1 MGTDASLKQTRM
13 AKDAAAT
20 TAATAP
26 EAPSGR
32 MGEVAY
38 ATIRKLILDNAWPA
52 GYQATEAEVATELG
66 MSRTPVREALMKLQ
80 QEGLIKVTPRH
91 GMQVLPI
98 SPEDMAQI
106 YQILTSLE
114 STAAELVAERGLDEA
129 ELKPLSDAT
138 AAMDAALQRDDL
150 DAWAVADEQFHSHL
164 LALCGNDYLRGVV
177 LNFWDR
183 AHRARMVTLRMRPK
197 PVHSTREH
205 IELVAAIRAG
215 DANLA
220 GSVQRAHRKRAGTE
234 LLSLLKRLGL
244 NRL

>member
-1 MGTDASLKQTRM
+1 MGASDSLQSKPVEPY
-13 AKDAAAT
+13 
-20 TAATAP
+20 AP
-26 EAPSGR
+26 EVPSGR
-32 MGEVAY
+32 MADAAY
-38 ATIRKLILDNAWPA
+38 TTMRKKILDNVWPA
-52 GYQATEAEVATELG
+52 GFQATEGDVATELS

-98 SPEDMAQI
+98 SPEDMEQI

-114 STAAELVAERGLDEA
+114 STAAELVAERGLDDEA
-129 ELKPLSDAT
+129 LKPLIEAT
-138 AAMDAALQRDDL
+138 EAMDQALKVDDL
-150 DAWAVADEQFHSHL
+150 DAWAVADEQFHTHL
-164 LALCGNDYLRGVV
+164 LMLCGNEYLRGVV

-197 PVHSTREH
+197 PIHSTREH

-215 DANLA
+215 DAALA
-220 GSVQRAHRKRAGTE
+220 GSAQRAHRKRAGTE

-244 NRL
+244 SRL

>member
-1 MGTDASLKQTRM
+1 MRANDSLQSSKPVDADVPAGRM
-13 AKDAAAT
+13 ADI
-20 TAATAP
+20 
-26 EAPSGR
+26 
-32 MGEVAY
+32 AY
-38 ATIRKLILDNAWPA
+38 ATMRKKILDNIWSA
-52 GYQATEAEVATELG
+52 GFQATEAEISVELN

-91 GMQVLPI
+91 GMRVLPI

-114 STAAELVAERGLDEA
+114 STAAELVAERKLADA
-129 ELKPLSDAT
+129 ELEPLIKAT
-138 AAMDAALQRDDL
+138 QAMDQALQVDDL
-150 DAWAVADEQFHSHL
+150 DAWAVADEQFHTHL
-164 LALCGNDYLRGVV
+164 LMLCGNEYLRGVV

-197 PVHSTREH
+197 PVHSTQEH
-205 IELVAAIRAG
+205 IELVGAIRAG

-220 GSVQRAHRKRAGTE
+220 GSIQRAHRKRAGAE

-244 NRL
+244 SRL

>member
-1 MGTDASLKQTRM
+1 MGANENPQPSNMAQTE
-13 AKDAAAT
+13 T
-20 TAATAP
+20 
-26 EAPSGR
+26 PSGR
-32 MGEVAY
+32 MGDAAY
-38 ATIRKLILDNAWPA
+38 ATMRQNILDNFWTA

-91 GMQVLPI
+91 GMQVLPV
-98 SPEDMAQI
+98 SPADMQQI

-114 STAAELVAERGLDEA
+114 ATAAELVARRHLDDA
-129 ELKPLSDAT
+129 QLSPLSDAT
-138 AAMDAALQRDDL
+138 EAMDRALKADDL
-150 DAWAVADEQFHSHL
+150 DAWAIADEQFHTHL
-164 LALCGNDYLRGVV
+164 LALCGNEYLRNVV

-205 IELVAAIRAG
+205 IELVAAIRSG
-215 DANLA
+215 DATLA
-220 GSVQRAHRKRAGTE
+220 GSVQRAHRERAGTE
-234 LLSLLKRLGL
+234 LLILLERLGL